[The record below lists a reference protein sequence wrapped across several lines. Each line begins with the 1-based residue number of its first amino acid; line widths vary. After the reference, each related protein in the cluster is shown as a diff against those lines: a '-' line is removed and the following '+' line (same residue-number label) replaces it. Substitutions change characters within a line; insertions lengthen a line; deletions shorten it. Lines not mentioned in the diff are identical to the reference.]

1 MTTKDATFQLA
12 KKIKSGT
19 TQLNGEWKELKSYV
33 HENWSVQLLAG
44 DVFQLEGWSLPPKL
58 RLIFEDVNDIIALPT
73 LMTERQTTI
82 APVFQ
87 QIVKSQPVASYEA
100 YDLSRLHVDYFQ
112 FQELAFQECVDKIDC
127 AQVRDEFT
135 AFNVWI
141 VSRFWNYL
149 TVFYQRDEDVETYAK
164 SGVSDRI
171 YTRIQAIAALQDE
184 FGYLADRS
192 VQVHFDSKEKFDQ
205 AGGWRGYYR

>member
-1 MTTKDATFQLA
+1 MTTKDATFQWA

-19 TQLNGEWKELKSYV
+19 AQLSGEWKELSSHI
-33 HENWSVQLLAG
+33 HEKWSVRLLAG

-87 QIVKSQPVASYEA
+87 QIVKSHLITSYEA
-100 YDLSRLHVDYFQ
+100 YDLSDLHVDYFQ

-127 AQVRDEFT
+127 AQVKEEFK
-135 AFNVWI
+135 AFDVWI

-149 TVFYQRDEDVETYAK
+149 TVFYQQDEDVEANAK
-164 SGVSDRI
+164 SGLSDRI
-171 YTRIQAIAALQDE
+171 YNRIQALASLQDE
-184 FGYLADRS
+184 FGYLADRA
-192 VQVHFDSKEKFDQ
+192 VQVHFDSKEKFDR